1 LLWYGGSRVIEGAM
15 SPGDFLSF
23 ITALS
28 LLYSPIRKLNK
39 VNIEIQEGI
48 AASRRIFELMDT
60 QPEIME
66 KPNAIELGRV
76 PGDFELKGVWFSY
89 TNDET
94 YALQDISFSVDKG
107 STVALVGESGSG
119 KSTVANLMPRFFDV
133 SRGAILVSGT
143 DIRDVTLR
151 SLRDNMA
158 LVTQEMI
165 LFDDTIRNNIAYGTR
180 SATFEEV
187 VEAARAAN
195 AHDFISALPD
205 GYDTVVGESGVRLS
219 GGQRQRICIA
229 RAIVRNAP
237 ILILDEATS
246 SLDTESEREVQAAL
260 ERLMQGRTTLVI
272 AHRLSTI
279 VNADKIIVLSKGRV
293 VEQGTHRELLA
304 GGGHYARLHAL
315 QFGNS

>member
-1 LLWYGGSRVIEGAM
+1 M
-15 SPGDFLSF
+15 
-23 ITALS
+23 
-28 LLYSPIRKLNK
+28 
-39 VNIEIQEGI
+39 
-48 AASRRIFELMDT
+48 
-60 QPEIME
+60 
-66 KPNAIELGRV
+66 
-76 PGDFELKGVWFSY
+76 WFSY

-94 YALQDISFSVDKG
+94 YALQDISFSVEKG

-119 KSTVANLMPRFFDV
+119 KSTVANLLPRFFEV
-133 SRGAILVSGT
+133 TRGTILVSGT

-158 LVTQEMI
+158 MVTQEMI
-165 LFDDTIRNNIAYGTR
+165 LFNDTIRNNIAYGAR

-187 VEAARAAN
+187 MEAARAAN
-195 AHDFISALPD
+195 AHEFISALPD

-246 SLDTESEREVQAAL
+246 ALDTQSEREVQAAL

-279 VNADKIIVLSKGRV
+279 VNADKIIVLSNGRV

-304 GGGHYARLHAL
+304 KGGHYARLHAL
-315 QFGNS
+315 QFGNP

>member
-1 LLWYGGSRVIEGAM
+1 
-15 SPGDFLSF
+15 
-23 ITALS
+23 
-28 LLYSPIRKLNK
+28 
-39 VNIEIQEGI
+39 
-48 AASRRIFELMDT
+48 
-60 QPEIME
+60 
-66 KPNAIELGRV
+66 
-76 PGDFELKGVWFSY
+76 VWFSY

-94 YALQDISFSVDKG
+94 YALQDISFSVEKG

-119 KSTVANLMPRFFDV
+119 KSTVANLLPRFFEV
-133 SRGAILVSGT
+133 TRGTILVSGT

-158 LVTQEMI
+158 MVTQEMI
-165 LFDDTIRNNIAYGTR
+165 LFNDTIRNNIAYGAR

-187 VEAARAAN
+187 MEAARAAN
-195 AHDFISALPD
+195 AHEFISALPD

-246 SLDTESEREVQAAL
+246 ALDTQSEREVQAAL

-279 VNADKIIVLSKGRV
+279 VNADKIIVLSNGRV

-304 GGGHYARLHAL
+304 KGGHYARLHAL
-315 QFGNS
+315 QFGNP